1 VEEVI
6 IMELVERL
14 RIGRV
19 DMQPLMT
26 LVEPQV
32 GLPAGSLVRLPE
44 SAVRVPQAPWL

>member
-1 VEEVI
+1 
-6 IMELVERL
+6 MELVDRL

-26 LVEPQV
+26 RVEAQI

-44 SAVRVPQAPWL
+44 SATIRMPAAPWL